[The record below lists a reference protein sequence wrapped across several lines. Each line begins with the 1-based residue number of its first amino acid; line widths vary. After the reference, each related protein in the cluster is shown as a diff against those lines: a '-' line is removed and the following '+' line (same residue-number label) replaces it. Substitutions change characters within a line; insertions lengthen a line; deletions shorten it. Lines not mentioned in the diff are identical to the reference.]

1 MMLAVVQKEIE
12 MELVT
17 QKKNVV
23 KEMGFKW
30 EHALKDMGFAVL
42 VSKLIAFC
50 QSISIIVSYFLK
62 LHSVVVTRLQTTVR
76 T

>member
-17 QKKNVV
+17 PKKNVA
-23 KEMGFKW
+23 KEMVFKW

-42 VSKLIAFC
+42 VSKLIAF
-50 QSISIIVSYFLK
+50 SNK
-62 LHSVVVTRLQTTVR
+62 
-76 T
+76 

>member
-23 KEMGFKW
+23 KEMVFKW
-30 EHALKDMGFAVL
+30 EHALKVMGFAVL

-50 QSISIIVSYFLK
+50 Q
-62 LHSVVVTRLQTTVR
+62 
-76 T
+76 

>member
-1 MMLAVVQKEIE
+1 MYLALLLISNYCNISLILFKYLRMMLAVVQKEIE

-17 QKKNVV
+17 QKKKVV
-23 KEMGFKW
+23 KEMVFKW

-50 QSISIIVSYFLK
+50 Q
-62 LHSVVVTRLQTTVR
+62 
-76 T
+76 